1 MVSVAIPAAGVFC
14 CTVQLVVY
22 AVPFL
27 VTGGA
32 ELEAKLVKFI
42 VRRSSNLSWASAI
55 ASEDW
60 AFKETSFVWL
70 TINEVT
76 ASALMEKITIATST
90 SIKLNPLRDDFMLGL
105 LYLARGPDF
114 NRFRAATCQRQ
125 GNIHNRRNFSW
136 NSRMEQAAL
145 VKFDL
150 LVENGSA
157 D

>member
-76 ASALMEKITIATST
+76 A
-90 SIKLNPLRDDFMLGL
+90 R
-105 LYLARGPDF
+105 
-114 NRFRAATCQRQ
+114 
-125 GNIHNRRNFSW
+125 H
-136 NSRMEQAAL
+136 
-145 VKFDL
+145 
-150 LVENGSA
+150 
-157 D
+157 